1 MHVQNNVLTY
11 SVFTLTVPLLFT
23 HCVIKTYDENESILY
38 MASYSTNLTVTSLTM
53 VPIGLGVRW
62 YMHKHTVIVGDERI
76 CMFSCELMKFCK
88 VKFYS

>member
-1 MHVQNNVLTY
+1 MFIIMHVQNNVLTY

-23 HCVIKTYDENESILY
+23 HCVIKTYEETESILY

-62 YMHKHTVIVGDERI
+62 
-76 CMFSCELMKFCK
+76 
-88 VKFYS
+88 